1 MYYQKK
7 KKNVLSLGLPWWSSG
22 WDSMFSMSGILVRS
36 LIGEPGSHM
45 NCGKVKKKKKG
56 IKNVLS

>member
-7 KKNVLSLGLPWWSSG
+7 KKVLSLGLPWWSSG

-45 NCGKVKKKKKG
+45 TCGKVKKKKRE
-56 IKNVLS
+56 